1 MAQCVVI
8 DGTTGAVSATTAD
21 PCTTLLLLT
30 PVEYGAITQTPW
42 SVISDPAD
50 AALLASAMLSV
61 WAVAWAF
68 RALRLALNTDGEPL
82 YEEGS

>member
-1 MAQCVVI
+1 MAQCVVV
-8 DGTTGAVSATTAD
+8 DGSTGAVSASSAD
-21 PCTTLLLLT
+21 PCTSFVLLT
-30 PVEYGAITQTPW
+30 PVEYGALGQTPW

-68 RALRLALNTDGEPL
+68 RALRQALNTDGEPL
-82 YEEGS
+82 YDEGS